1 MIIVTGGA
9 GFIGSNLI
17 RGLNTLGFDDVLVV
31 DNLET
36 ADKYRNLEDCSIVD
50 FVDKEDF
57 VNLITTPSALE
68 KVEVVFHQGACSNT
82 MEMNG
87 RYMMSNNY
95 TYSKQLLEY
104 CTTREIALIY
114 ASSASVYGGGHNF
127 SEAPQNENAL
137 NIYAYSKLLFDQH
150 VRRRMVAIQSQ
161 VVGLRYF
168 NVYGP
173 GEWHKGKMASV
184 AYHFQQQYKQDGY
197 VRLFAGSHGYGD
209 GEQRRDFVWI
219 GDVVDVNLFFL
230 EHPDVSGIFNVG
242 TGRSESFN
250 TVATAVINSTTG
262 KRHSTQE
269 LIDLGLIRYVSFPED
284 LHGKYQSFTQA
295 DISALESLGYSK
307 DFKTV
312 AEGIDL
318 YIASQLTT

>member
-9 GFIGSNLI
+9 GFIGSNLVK
-17 RGLNTLGFDDVLVV
+17 GLNNLGFDDVLVV
-31 DNLET
+31 DDLET
-36 ADKYRNLEDCSIVD
+36 ADKYRNLEDCSIDD
-50 FVDKEDF
+50 FVDKHDF
-57 VNLITTPSALE
+57 VNLLNTRSALE
-68 KVEVVFHQGACSNT
+68 NVEIVFHQGACSNT
-82 MEMNG
+82 METNG

-104 CTTREIALIY
+104 CGTRGIPFIY
-114 ASSASVYGGGHNF
+114 ASSASVYGAGQNF
-127 SEAPQNENAL
+127 TEAPQNENAL
-137 NIYAYSKLLFDQH
+137 NIYAYSKLLFDRH

-161 VVGLRYF
+161 IVGLRYF

-173 GEWHKGKMASV
+173 GESHKGRMASV
-184 AYHFQQQYKQDGY
+184 VYHFQQQYKKDGY
-197 VRLFAGSHGYGD
+197 VKLFKGSDGYGD

-230 EHPDVSGIFNVG
+230 EHPDVSGVFNVG

-262 KRHSTQE
+262 KQHNTKE
-269 LIDLGLIRYVSFPED
+269 LIDLGAIRYISFPED
-284 LHGKYQSFTQA
+284 LLGKYQSFTQA
-295 DISALESLGYSK
+295 DISALTSLGYTT

-312 AEGIDL
+312 AEGVGR
-318 YIASQLTT
+318 YVSSQSAA